1 MKPTMTILRPAATS
15 ASRIRSHASCVV
27 ASGFSQNTCLPA
39 AMLAST
45 YSSCVGPHEQ
55 TTTVSTSGASIN
67 SWPLLYGLASARP
80 SATVCVRSKSVS
92 LTAVTRAPD
101 RTWVSLRMWSWPIIP
116 TPMTPTLTVMK
127 RVPSRRSRAGAAG
140 AGPTRDRRPRLQLAR
155 GVCCLCQLKRRHERP
170 RESRCHQSDWS
181 DVCRLPVR
189 GLNQDDLLKEVGR
202 ATDAFHGVHEGVLV
216 LDVERSVVPH
226 RAEGVDEVRPE
237 GRPAW
242 LSES

>member
-1 MKPTMTILRPAATS
+1 
-15 ASRIRSHASCVV
+15 
-27 ASGFSQNTCLPA
+27 
-39 AMLAST
+39 MLAST

-67 SWPLLYGLASARP
+67 SWPLLCSFASARP
-80 SATVCVRSKSVS
+80 SATVCARSRSVS
-92 LTAVTRAPD
+92 VTAVTRAPD
-101 RTWVSLRMWSWPIIP
+101 RTWVNLRMWSWPIIP
-116 TPMTPTLTVMK
+116 TPMTPTLTVTK

-140 AGPTRDRRPRLQLAR
+140 AGPTRTACHGFSSPGA
-155 GVCCLCQLKRRHERP
+155 CAAFASSKRRHERP
-170 RESRCHQSDWS
+170 RESRGHQSDWS

-189 GLNQDDLLKEVGR
+189 GLDQDDLLKEVGR